1 MTLCC
6 TSRFVQWSTFAALLA
21 LSALRHCSTFCPL
34 SVSLL
39 PLSSPPGTLAS
50 LLPPWHRQRIL
61 ISNRKQIDRVRLC
74 HSFSAARGCMKN
86 INCSNHISAQKK
98 NKCDQKK
105 NKAPLQYKPATL
117 ERIVDSRNLKPDSQT
132 WRIFFRDF
140 FCDFFRLLFTSF
152 HFL

>member
-6 TSRFVQWSTFAALLA
+6 TSRFVQWFTFAALLA

-39 PLSSPPGTLAS
+39 PLP
-50 LLPPWHRQRIL
+50 LPPWHRQRIL

-86 INCSNHISAQKK
+86 INCFNHISAQKK
-98 NKCDQKK
+98 NKFNQKK
-105 NKAPLQYKPATL
+105 KKAPLQYKPTML

-132 WRIFFRDF
+132 WRIFF
-140 FCDFFRLLFTSF
+140 CDFFPLLFTSF